1 MTSPGAEG
9 QQFHRDVAPALVSC
23 SSLTASIQISLVDT
37 DATQGALEVIP
48 GSHAFDPSVSD
59 RARADD
65 PSVAK
70 VPVAVPQGTVT
81 VYALHTMHRGSSNT
95 HTAKRPFFFFTLK
108 GTGLAPPGLAYTIEA
123 EDIGAWSIVDGTLAR
138 Q

>member
-1 MTSPGAEG
+1 MITSPGAAA
-9 QQFHRDVAPALVSC
+9 QHFHRDVAPAVVSR
-23 SSLTASIQISLVDT
+23 SSLTVSVQVSLVDT
-37 DATQGALEVIP
+37 AANQGCLEVIP
-48 GSHAFDPSVSD
+48 GSQAFSAEVSD
-59 RARADD
+59 KERQEVMPR
-65 PSVAK
+65 VK
-70 VPVAVPQGTVT
+70 VAVPKGTVV

-123 EDIGAWSIVDGTLAR
+123 DDIGAWSIVDGALAR